1 MATHPHL
8 QIQQLPSLSDAVLV
22 LAWGGWTDAGESAT
36 RAARYL
42 ATTLDAVPFA
52 SIDPEEYCDFT
63 ASRPLARYRHG
74 EREIVWP
81 STDFSHVGGRPPTRD
96 LVIGVGV
103 EPNHR
108 WRSYIAALSEI
119 VTDCHVKLVISLA
132 AVAAA
137 VPHTQPVQ
145 VWGAANSAALAKQYR
160 MRPPTYE
167 GPTGIVGVFHD
178 HCRRSGVAGLSL
190 WASVPHYLPH
200 ITNPVGATALLERLQ
215 TILNLPIKMEYLR
228 REIAHFEQEVG
239 EVLEDD
245 DRLRA
250 YVRQL
255 EQAEPRAEP
264 ERDHG
269 TELPSAER
277 LISEL
282 EEFLRGHRE
291 EP

>member
-1 MATHPHL
+1 MTTHPHL
-8 QIQQLPSLSDAVLV
+8 QIQQLPSLRDAVLV
-22 LAWGGWTDAGESAT
+22 VAWGGWTDAGEAAT

-42 ATTLDAVPFA
+42 AASLDAVHFA

-63 ASRPLARYRHG
+63 ESRPYARYRHG

-81 STDFSHVGGRPPTRD
+81 STDFYHAGGASLPRP

-108 WRSYIAALSEI
+108 WRSYLDALAEI
-119 VTDCHVKLVISLA
+119 VASCEVKLVISLA

-137 VPHTQPVQ
+137 VPHTQPTR
-145 VWGAANSAALAKQYR
+145 VWGAANTAALAKQYG

-178 HCRRSGVAGLSL
+178 HCRRDGVPALSL
-190 WASVPHYLPH
+190 WATVPHYLNL
-200 ITNPVGATALLERLQ
+200 TNPLATTALLERLQ
-215 TILNLPIKMEYLR
+215 EILHYPFKLDYLR
-228 REIAHFEQEVG
+228 REVTQFEHQVR

-255 EQAEPRAEP
+255 EQAEPDEEP
-264 ERDHG
+264 VSDLG
-269 TELPSAER
+269 QELPSAER

-282 EEFLRGHRE
+282 EEFLRGHRDA
-291 EP
+291 P